1 MAQEFL
7 QAFALV
13 GIVLFLFGSLV
24 FIVAK
29 AILKFRKQNK
39 THKIKYYK
47 RNYRIDKKN

>member
-24 FIVAK
+24 FIVLTAVF
-29 AILKFRKQNK
+29 KF
-39 THKIKYYK
+39 Y
-47 RNYRIDKKN
+47 KKNKPYKKNHDVNRY